1 MEFQQ
6 DNLVAV
12 ATNNFLRPIT
22 GGVLVDIRDTP
33 LGFNYLYRAIEL
45 SDNTGYDNSFFLN
58 FALEECYNRD
68 TRISKSGIS
77 FYSKNRKL
85 PLPPAPAVVIR
96 AAAAGGAL
104 NANFNVVA
112 LNSSNRRT
120 YLKHSEYAIFNG
132 LGETPETRRAEP
144 FGGGQAGT
152 PAVGA
157 VNTTPGNAA
166 VKNYAPWSIEI
177 LGRNLLTTS
186 T

>member
-6 DNLVAV
+6 DNLPV

-22 GGVLVDIRDTP
+22 GGVLVDVRDTP

-58 FALEECYNRD
+58 FALEERVCVPILINYAN
-68 TRISKSGIS
+68 S
-77 FYSKNRKL
+77 

-132 LGETPETRRAEP
+132 LGETPETRRAERMKFIGALADLFTTARP
-144 FGGGQAGT
+144 GICGQ
-152 PAVGA
+152 
-157 VNTTPGNAA
+157 
-166 VKNYAPWSIEI
+166 
-177 LGRNLLTTS
+177 LLEEDKQEQQQ
-186 T
+186 